1 MNECTQAC
9 DLDRSIER
17 FLPFPFP
24 FQNIAHIQRVSADG
38 EAAELH
44 LAAVAADAVL
54 GPRPRADRGQR
65 HLVLARAPRGRLP
78 PSHEGGQHARLPGGW
93 LRRAICLVWS
103 VAYESTTTKYCTC
116 TWGTRA

>member
-1 MNECTQAC
+1 MNARRRATSI
-9 DLDRSIER
+9 DRSIDR
-17 FLPFPFP
+17 FLPFP

-38 EAAELH
+38 EATELH

-78 PSHEGGQHARLPGGW
+78 PSHEGGQHARLSGGAVHQFIY
-93 LRRAICLVWS
+93 LPSSFLSKPVNS
-103 VAYESTTTKYCTC
+103 NL
-116 TWGTRA
+116 G

>member
-1 MNECTQAC
+1 MPNMNARKRATSI
-9 DLDRSIER
+9 DLSSVS
-17 FLPFPFP
+17 FLFLF

-93 LRRAICLVWS
+93 LGRA
-103 VAYESTTTKYCTC
+103 
-116 TWGTRA
+116 